1 MHIKTVTR
9 IRLAL
14 TVLAITIFATIS
26 CSDQNT
32 LSDTNQLFNHVNS
45 QIMSDNIKPV
55 FNTKIKDYTADCK
68 IGEDIIFNISN
79 NTLGVENYT
88 HIQNIQSDIDN
99 FTIGDKSFQCI
110 PEHFPEIEH
119 VKNGE
124 GNASKVLTTIS
135 LNDRVTS
142 YEGESIH
149 YTVVLNDNAQPIF
162 ISDKLDSNRVHVQP
176 NDYLPISYNSE
187 ITYDDYDTGEQS
199 IKSIN
204 FSSADLQRTIQVRTI
219 DLGHTDTHDW
229 QMNGYDDFYLLS
241 YSPTR
246 RDLSRFIDEDGNN
259 YDTREKTSDSVIQKI
274 NSNNEILFM
283 WNSKDHIPLEDCTQ
297 HRFPVDYSH
306 INSIEIVDGKILA
319 SLRGCSTVVMID
331 ESSGDVLWRLGKTRM
346 DDDFY
351 NDSNYVKPLVI
362 KDDPEG
368 EFCGQHSAR
377 ITKEGN
383 LVLYDNG
390 VHCVGERSE
399 RNPYSRVVEYRIDED
414 NNIAHFVRD
423 YSLGNSRSM
432 AYNSRGNVQ
441 IQQNGNWLVSWG
453 RRQAQ
458 HVNEFDKD
466 YSYTEYNPETET
478 ELMSVAFRYSGQ
490 LLVAE
495 PWYISDELYE
505 ELRDAL
511 RD

>member
-1 MHIKTVTR
+1 MRIKNVNA
-9 IRLAL
+9 LAL
-14 TVLAITIFATIS
+14 SLLVFTILATIS
-26 CSDQNT
+26 CSNQNT
-32 LSDTNQLFNHVNS
+32 QFSVDQLFTHANS
-45 QIMSDNIKPV
+45 QIFSDSIEPV
-55 FNTKIKDYTADCK
+55 FNTNIKQYTVDCE
-68 IGEDIIFNISN
+68 IGKDIIFNISN
-79 NTLGVENYT
+79 NTIGVEKYT
-88 HIQNIQSDIDN
+88 HVQKIQSDIDN
-99 FTIGDKSFQCI
+99 FVIGDKSFQCI

-119 VKNGE
+119 VKNRT

-135 LNDRVTS
+135 LNDRVKS
-142 YEGESIH
+142 YDGEPIN
-149 YTVVLNDNAQPIF
+149 YLVVLNDNAQPIL
-162 ISDKLDSNRVHVQP
+162 ISNELDAARIHVKT
-176 NDYLPISYNSE
+176 NDYLPISYSSE

-204 FSSADLQRTIQVRTI
+204 FSSADLKRTIQARTI
-219 DLGHTDTHDW
+219 DLGHTNSHDW

-241 YSPTR
+241 YSPAR

-259 YDTREKTSDSVIQKI
+259 YDTRERTSDSVIQKI
-274 NSNNEILFM
+274 NSNNEVLFM
-283 WNSKDHIPLEDCTQ
+283 WNSKDYIPLEDCTQ

-306 INSIEIVDGKILA
+306 INSVEIVDGKILA

-346 DDDFY
+346 SDDFY

-362 KDDPEG
+362 QDDPEG

-377 ITKEGN
+377 ITKDGT

-390 VHCVGERSE
+390 VHCIGNRSE
-399 RNPYSRVVEYRIDED
+399 RKPYSRVVEYRIDK
-414 NNIAHFVRD
+414 NNNTAYFVRD
-423 YSLGNSRSM
+423 YSLGNSRSIT
-432 AYNSRGNVQ
+432 YNSRGNVQ

-453 RRQAQ
+453 RRNTD

-466 YSYTEYNPETET
+466 YSYTEYNPETMT
-478 ELMSVAFRYSGQ
+478 ELISVGFRYNGE

-495 PWYISDELYE
+495 PWYIPDAIYE